1 MARIVVKIGSSLI
14 TNGGK
19 GFDTD
24 AIDGWASQIA
34 TNVAG
39 GHRVVLVSSGAIAEG
54 IRRLGWGRRP
64 GALHELQ
71 AAAAMGQMGLA
82 RAWES
87 GFRLH
92 GLHAAQILFT
102 HDDFAHRGRYL
113 NARTSLRTLLDL
125 GVIPIVNENDSVATD
140 EIRLGDNDTLAGLVA
155 NLMEADELHLL
166 TDRNGLYTADPA
178 IDPEAKAIRRADA
191 GDPELDRMAG
201 PGGTWGRGGMVT
213 KLAAARLAAR
223 SGTATRI
230 ASGHEP
236 EVLSRLAA
244 GEAIGTRLDPDTAPL
259 AARKRWL
266 AGQVQVSGWL
276 EIDDGAVR
284 VLRESGRSLLPVG
297 VTRVEGRFA
306 RGEIVSCVNRDG
318 QEVARGLV
326 NYGSD
331 ESRSIMG
338 RPSGS
343 IAERLGY
350 AHEPELIHRDNLVLV
365 GAG

>member
-1 MARIVVKIGSSLI
+1 MNRIVVKIGSSLI
-14 TNGGK
+14 TSDGRGL
-19 GFDTD
+19 DTD

-34 TNVAG
+34 RNVER

-54 IRRLGWGRRP
+54 IRRLGWSRRP
-64 GALHELQ
+64 DALHNLQ

-82 RAWES
+82 QAWES
-87 GFRLH
+87 GFRRH
-92 GLHAAQILFT
+92 DLHAAQMLFT
-102 HDDFAHRGRYL
+102 HDDFSNRRRYL
-113 NARTSLRTLLDL
+113 NARTSLRTLLGL
-125 GVIPIVNENDSVATD
+125 GVVPIVNENDSVATD

-166 TDRNGLYTADPA
+166 TDRNGLFTADPA
-178 IDPEAKAIRRADA
+178 IDPAAKVIPCAAA
-191 GDPELDRMAG
+191 GDASLDGMAG
-201 PGGTWGRGGMVT
+201 PGGVWGRGGMVT

-223 SGTATRI
+223 SGTATVI

-236 EVLSRLAA
+236 GVLRRLAR
-244 GEAIGTRLDPDTAPL
+244 GERIGTRLEPDAAPL

-266 AGQVQVSGWL
+266 AGQVQVSGSL
-276 EIDDGAVR
+276 VIDDGAVR

-297 VTRVEGRFA
+297 VTKVEGRFA
-306 RGEIVSCVNRDG
+306 RGEIVSCVDRDG

-326 NYGSD
+326 NYGAD

-343 IAERLGY
+343 ITDRLGY
-350 AHEPELIHRDNLVLV
+350 AHEPELIHRDNLVLI
-365 GAG
+365 AGG

>member
-1 MARIVVKIGSSLI
+1 MMRIVVKIGSSLI
-14 TNGGK
+14 TNDGK
-19 GFDTD
+19 GLDTD
-24 AIDGWASQIA
+24 AIGGWASQIA
-34 TNVAG
+34 ANVAG

-54 IRRLGWGRRP
+54 IRRLGWSRRP
-64 GALHELQ
+64 SALHELQ

-87 GFRLH
+87 GFRPH
-92 GLHAAQILFT
+92 DLHAAQLLFT

-125 GVIPIVNENDSVATD
+125 GVVPIVNENDSVATD

-166 TDRNGLYTADPA
+166 TDRNGLHTADPA
-178 IDPEAKAIRRADA
+178 IDPQARRIRRADA
-191 GDPELDRMAG
+191 SDPDLDRMAG

-223 SGTATRI
+223 SGTTTLI

-236 EVLSRLAA
+236 GVLTRLAA
-244 GEAIGTRLDPDTAPL
+244 GEALGTRLDPDTAPL

-266 AGQVQVSGWL
+266 AGQVQVSGSL
-276 EIDDGAVR
+276 VIDDGAVR

-306 RGEIVSCVNRDG
+306 RGEIVSCVDRG
-318 QEVARGLV
+318 GREVARGLV
-326 NYGSD
+326 NYGAD

-343 IAERLGY
+343 IAGRLGY
-350 AHEPELIHRDNLVLV
+350 AHEPELIHRDNMVLV

>member
-1 MARIVVKIGSSLI
+1 MTRIVVKIGSSLI
-14 TNGGK
+14 TNDGRGL
-19 GFDTD
+19 DTT
-24 AIDGWASQIA
+24 AIGGWASQIA
-34 TNVAG
+34 ANVKH

-54 IRRLGWGRRP
+54 IRRLGWTRRP
-64 GALHELQ
+64 DALHELQ

-87 GFRLH
+87 GFRRHDLN
-92 GLHAAQILFT
+92 AAQLLFT
-102 HDDFAHRGRYL
+102 HDDFSHRGRYL
-113 NARTSLRTLLDL
+113 NARTSLRTLLNL
-125 GVIPIVNENDSVATD
+125 QVVPIVNENDSVATD
-140 EIRLGDNDTLAGLVA
+140 EMRLGDNDTLAGLVA

-166 TDRNGLYTADPA
+166 TDRNGLHTADPA
-178 IDPEAKAIRRADA
+178 LDPGAKPVRCANASDRA
-191 GDPELDRMAG
+191 LDRMAG
-201 PGGTWGRGGMVT
+201 PGGLLGRGGMVT

-223 SGTATRI
+223 SGTATVI

-236 EVLSRLAA
+236 GVLSRLAT
-244 GEAIGTRLDPDTAPL
+244 GEKLGTWLAPDTAPL

-266 AGQVQVSGWL
+266 AGQVQVSGCL
-276 EIDDGAVR
+276 VIDDGAAQ

-306 RGEIVSCVNRDG
+306 RGEIVACVDREG
-318 QEVARGLV
+318 REVARGLV
-326 NYGSD
+326 NYGAD

-338 RPSGS
+338 RPSGL